1 MLLVYHCYHYHCC
14 LNPEIFFPFYA
25 CSGDSFFS
33 LQDKLRIFLP
43 SFLNPFHKNSRFIH
57 VLLLIPLYFLRF
69 YTLWSGFC
77 SIHMFEMVT
86 SSYYVSFLNICMGL
100 VCNKYQTVYIQ
111 SLSVALR
118 NNFLAIRGHCDCLQG
133 HHGHRILYRLRY
145 LLHILCILL
154 HILCRDLQLF
164 LSFLQG
170 IGSDILIYRMSKIL
184 H

>member
-1 MLLVYHCYHYHCC
+1 MTVQIQENLRPILLSLSQYHWIPLRWMLLVYHCYHYHCC

-118 NNFLAIRGHCDCLQG
+118 NNFLAIRCSVGT
-133 HHGHRILYRLRY
+133 Y
-145 LLHILCILL
+145 
-154 HILCRDLQLF
+154 
-164 LSFLQG
+164 
-170 IGSDILIYRMSKIL
+170 
-184 H
+184 